1 MSVHVIVGAQWGDEG
16 KGRVVDWF
24 AGQSDIVARYAG
36 GDNAGHTVQVG
47 SESFKLHLVPSGI
60 VHPGV
65 VCVLGGGMVV
75 NPLKLVEELHGLE
88 ARGVDIDPARVLLAE
103 NAHLITPAHQ
113 ALDRAKEVS
122 RGQDAIGT
130 TSRGIGPAYTDKA
143 ARSGLRAG
151 EMRYPER
158 FAERVKAHVEAHN
171 RVLTEVYGAEPLDPT
186 QVTWELA
193 QAAALLAP
201 YVADTALYLNERLE
215 AGASVL
221 GEGAQGTLLDIDHG
235 GYPFVTSSSATVGG
249 AITGLGIGPKHVERV
264 TGVAKAFTTRVG
276 AGPFPTELTDEVGD
290 RLRGTGENPWD
301 EFGTTT
307 GRPRRCGWL
316 DMVLVRYAARINGL
330 TDLVI
335 TKLDILSGFEA
346 IPIAN
351 AYTCQGETLTELPAD
366 HGVFSQCQ
374 PIYESVNGWEEDIMG
389 VRELDDL
396 PPAARAYVAWIEE
409 LAGVPVAQ
417 VTVGPGREQAIERAY
432 A

>member
-1 MSVHVIVGAQWGDEG
+1 MSVNVVVGAQWGDEG

-47 SESFKLHLVPSGI
+47 GESFKLHLVPSGI

-88 ARGVDIDPARVLLAE
+88 ARGVDIDPKRVLLAE
-103 NAHLITPAHQ
+103 NAHLITPAHR
-113 ALDRAKEVS
+113 ALDRAKEAS
-122 RGQDAIGT
+122 RGRDAIGT

-151 EMRYPER
+151 EMCHPER

-171 RVLTEVYGAEPLDPT
+171 RVLSEIYGAEPLDPT
-186 QVTWELA
+186 QVAWELA

-201 YVADTALYLNERLE
+201 YVADTALYLHEQLE

-221 GEGAQGTLLDIDHG
+221 GEGAQGTLLDLDHG

-351 AYTCQGETLTELPAD
+351 AYTYESDTLHELPAD
-366 HGVFSQCQ
+366 HVVLSQCQ
-374 PIYESVNGWEEDIMG
+374 PVYESVDGWEENIMG
-389 VRELDDL
+389 VREMGNL
-396 PPAARAYVAWIEE
+396 PSAARAYVARIEE

-417 VTVGPGREQAIERAY
+417 VTVGPGREQAIEWAY

>member
-47 SESFKLHLVPSGI
+47 DESFKLHLVPSGI

-75 NPLKLVEELHGLE
+75 NPLKLVEELHGLK
-88 ARGVDIDPARVLLAE
+88 ARGVDVDPARVLLAE

-122 RGQDAIGT
+122 RGRDAIGT

-151 EMRYPER
+151 EMRHPER
-158 FAERVKAHVEAHN
+158 FAERAKAHVEAHN
-171 RVLTEVYGAEPLDPT
+171 HVLTEVYGAEPLDPT

-249 AITGLGIGPKHVERV
+249 AITGLGIGPKYVERV

-351 AYTCQGETLTELPAD
+351 AYTHEGETLTELPAD
-366 HGVFSQCQ
+366 HVVLSQCQ
-374 PIYESVNGWEEDIMG
+374 PVYESVAGWEEDIMS
-389 VRELDDL
+389 VRELGNL
-396 PPAARAYVAWIEE
+396 PAAARAYVARIEE

>member
-1 MSVHVIVGAQWGDEG
+1 
-16 KGRVVDWF
+16 
-24 AGQSDIVARYAG
+24 
-36 GDNAGHTVQVG
+36 
-47 SESFKLHLVPSGI
+47 
-60 VHPGV
+60 
-65 VCVLGGGMVV
+65 
-75 NPLKLVEELHGLE
+75 
-88 ARGVDIDPARVLLAE
+88 
-103 NAHLITPAHQ
+103 
-113 ALDRAKEVS
+113 
-122 RGQDAIGT
+122 
-130 TSRGIGPAYTDKA
+130 
-143 ARSGLRAG
+143 
-151 EMRYPER
+151 
-158 FAERVKAHVEAHN
+158 
-171 RVLTEVYGAEPLDPT
+171 
-186 QVTWELA
+186 
-193 QAAALLAP
+193 
-201 YVADTALYLNERLE
+201 
-215 AGASVL
+215 VL
-221 GEGAQGTLLDIDHG
+221 GEGAQGTLLDLDHG

-351 AYTCQGETLTELPAD
+351 AYTYEGETLTELPTD
-366 HGVFSQCQ
+366 HTVFSRCQ
-374 PIYESVNGWEEDIMG
+374 PVYESVDGWEEDIMG
-389 VRELDDL
+389 IRELGDL
-396 PPAARAYVAWIEE
+396 PPAARAYVARIEE

>member
-1 MSVHVIVGAQWGDEG
+1 MSVHVVVGAQWGDEG

-47 SESFKLHLVPSGI
+47 GESFKLHLVPSGI

-75 NPLKLVEELHGLE
+75 NPLKLVEELDGLE
-88 ARGVDIDPARVLLAE
+88 ERGVDVDPARVLLAQ
-103 NAHLITPAHQ
+103 NAHLITPAHR
-113 ALDRAKEVS
+113 ALDRAKEAS
-122 RGQDAIGT
+122 RGRDAIGT

-151 EMRYPER
+151 EMCHPER

-171 RVLTEVYGAEPLDPT
+171 RVLSEIYGAEPLDPT
-186 QVTWELA
+186 QVAWELA

-201 YVADTALYLNERLE
+201 YVADTALYLHEQLE

-221 GEGAQGTLLDIDHG
+221 GEGAQGTLLDLDHG
-235 GYPFVTSSSATVGG
+235 GYPYVTSSSATVGG

-351 AYTCQGETLTELPAD
+351 AYTYEGETLTELPTE
-366 HGVFSQCQ
+366 HQVFSRCQ
-374 PIYESVNGWEEDIMG
+374 PVYESVDGWEEDIMG
-389 VRELDDL
+389 IRELDDL
-396 PPAARAYVAWIEE
+396 PPAARAYVARIEE

-417 VTVGPGREQAIERAY
+417 VTVGPEREQAIERAY